1 MAKSYLQPG
10 SFRTVTMIDLDV
22 VTMLTEIELFP
33 ALEIGWFNGWT
44 LLLVLYLA
52 YGVLL
57 LVFPKHVVKRL
68 YEYNRS
74 SWSRRHRV
82 FYVTE
87 KLLLVVYMILVVLS
101 PLKTDSFIFIP
112 GIIFF
117 SFGLT
122 GFIIALFNFK
132 NTPLNQPVSRGLY
145 RISRHPQ
152 ILMLFIAGSGIGI
165 SIGSLLVLF
174 IQIFTAFLGRSRV
187 LAEEQSCL
195 EQYGDLY
202 RDYMK
207 SVPRYLFIKTR
218 VEGANSLY

>member
-1 MAKSYLQPG
+1 MVSDME
-10 SFRTVTMIDLDV
+10 F
-22 VTMLTEIELFP
+22 FP
-33 ALEIGWFNGWT
+33 ALELGWFNGWT
-44 LLLVLYLA
+44 LLLVLYLV
-52 YGVLL
+52 YGILL
-57 LVFPKHVVKRL
+57 LVFPRHVVKRL

-74 SWSRRHRV
+74 SWIRRYRA

-87 KLLLVVYMILVVLS
+87 KLLLIVYIILVVLS
-101 PLKTDSFIFIP
+101 PLKTDSFVFIP
-112 GIIFF
+112 GIVLF

-165 SIGSLLVLF
+165 AIGSLFILL
-174 IQIFTAFLGRSRV
+174 IQILASLFGRSRI
-187 LAEEQSCL
+187 LMEEQDCL

-207 SVPRYLFIKTR
+207 SVPRYFFIKTR
-218 VEGANSLY
+218 VEGANSRN